1 MKTDEEYMQIALDE
15 AQKAFAADEVPVGA
29 VVVSEGIIL
38 ARAYN
43 SPITNNDPSA
53 HAEMLALRKAAD
65 ALGNYRLKGASLY
78 VTLEPCVMCAGAIVQ
93 ARLSRLIF
101 GARDPKSG
109 AIVSL
114 YDILKDE
121 RLNHQVEITE
131 GILRDECGEIL
142 SRFFRQKR
150 VTSAPASVKQ

>member
-15 AQKAFAADEVPVGA
+15 ARKAFDADEVPVGA
-29 VVVSEGIIL
+29 VVVSEGIVL

-43 SPITNNDPSA
+43 SPITNNDPSG

-65 ALGNYRLKGASLY
+65 ALGNYRINGASLY
-78 VTLEPCVMCAGAIVQ
+78 VTLEPCVMCAGAIIQ
-93 ARLSRLIF
+93 ARLSRLVF
-101 GARDPKSG
+101 GARDPKTG
-109 AIVSL
+109 AVVSL
-114 YDILKDE
+114 YNILTDE

-131 GILRDECGEIL
+131 GILSDECGEIL